1 MNYDKLPSKCVRR
14 RLAPALGNDLRLFS
28 PLSAQ
33 KYRKVKGS
41 MSCFARQE
49 AHRGPGELLMTC
61 QSRMAFAKS
70 SSKMVICF
78 LREKKQFLENSTCWI
93 SLIAATSKGV
103 KYPKR
108 NSSSKKNMFYIHII
122 IRIYIESCACQ
133 VSTTSDNQPKH
144 YLVLFYC
151 NMGQHKAR
159 FLWSPW
165 PPQRC
170 QASSTLSLAAHPPT
184 LEVWPVCHDRDVDP
198 RKCCQLAMLIP
209 VTWPTKLQLLRL
221 PDYLPKKINRTLR
234 LFSNLSQRG
243 NEMKR
248 LPKAKGIAT
257 GKKNSH
263 HNLEASGH
271 LLITFVKLFPLQ
283 TAR

>member
-1 MNYDKLPSKCVRR
+1 MCEAKTFPGPWKWLKVVQPS
-14 RLAPALGNDLRLFS
+14 FS
-28 PLSAQ
+28 P
-33 KYRKVKGS
+33 KVSKSQGVLREDTR
-41 MSCFARQE
+41 MFFVSCFTRQE

-78 LREKKQFLENSTCWI
+78 LGEKKTVPGKFHLLDFSYWRN
-93 SLIAATSKGV
+93 LDSKGV

-108 NSSSKKNMFYIHII
+108 NDSSKKIMFYIHIL

-198 RKCCQLAMLIP
+198 RRCCQLAMLIP
-209 VTWPTKLQLLRL
+209 ATWPTKLQPLRV
-221 PDYLPKKINRTLR
+221 P
-234 LFSNLSQRG
+234 S
-243 NEMKR
+243 
-248 LPKAKGIAT
+248 
-257 GKKNSH
+257 KKN
-263 HNLEASGH
+263 
-271 LLITFVKLFPLQ
+271 K
-283 TAR
+283 

>member
-1 MNYDKLPSKCVRR
+1 MFVRLIARYLEKGWIMTNCYQNVWGEDLPLPLEMTKVVQPS
-14 RLAPALGNDLRLFS
+14 FS
-28 PLSAQ
+28 P
-33 KYRKVKGS
+33 KVS
-41 MSCFARQE
+41 
-49 AHRGPGELLMTC
+49 
-61 QSRMAFAKS
+61 KS
-70 SSKMVICF
+70 QGV
-78 LREKKQFLENSTCWI
+78 LREDTRMFFVKWVASPAKRRIVVLENSWWHASLGWHSPSPPPKWSSASWEKKKQFLESSTCWI
-93 SLIAATSKGV
+93 SLIEETSKGV

-108 NSSSKKNMFYIHII
+108 NDSSKKNMFYIHIL

-144 YLVLFYC
+144 YLVLFFC

-221 PDYLPKKINRTLR
+221 P
-234 LFSNLSQRG
+234 S
-243 NEMKR
+243 
-248 LPKAKGIAT
+248 
-257 GKKNSH
+257 KKN
-263 HNLEASGH
+263 
-271 LLITFVKLFPLQ
+271 K
-283 TAR
+283 